1 MADETTEFFESS
13 AYVAQ
18 LIDASARW
26 CRAYGRSDLGSRL
39 DRTLERLSRHA
50 AVICVAGE
58 FKKGKSLLVNALLD
72 RDVCPVDDVNA
83 TVAFTWC
90 TPRSPEGL
98 LVRRTGGTATLVEEA
113 TLDAL
118 RDYVSE
124 LGNPDNVKRVELVDV
139 GLAGSFLDEGVSL
152 LDTPGVGAIRGGGAA
167 SVLDFLP
174 RADALLFVTD
184 ALAELSLPE
193 LDFLTRARE
202 ACPQTFVVLTK
213 IDLASA
219 WRRIA
224 VINRGHLGQR
234 GIDAPVLPVS
244 AALHH
249 QALGRHDPDLD
260 EESGLPALRAMLRDR
275 VLDPAGRSSLVGSLR
290 TTAECVAALVS
301 TIEAERQALL
311 DPSEAQIRLDEVGR
325 ARQRLDSLRA
335 VGPRWGTLLNDGITD
350 LGQTVDTDVR
360 AAVRSLL
367 EWSDAEI
374 ARIDPVSG
382 WEPFAAELQAV
393 VARESHRILEVIS
406 EQRERLATR
415 LESLIVPEQRLPL
428 GATDVTDIDV
438 AGIWIRAEQARGG
451 AATSAVDLALS
462 GLRSSTAGI
471 YMLGMVGS
479 LAGMALSA
487 PISIGVGAAFGAK
500 YLIDERRRERER
512 QRRAAQEEVRRFLG
526 DVQNELSARTRRA
539 VVDAQ
544 RSLRDGFSAEIEQVA
559 ALTDRSIRTLQEMAE
574 RDAADRHRRADHL
587 SGELIRLGEVRE
599 TVAATCR
606 RLEIASSAGTGP
618 T

>member
-1 MADETTEFFESS
+1 MADEATEVSESS

-18 LIDASARW
+18 LIEASARW

-39 DRTLERLSRHA
+39 DVALERLTRHA

-72 RDVCPVDDVNA
+72 RDVCPVDDDYA

-98 LVRRTGGTATLVEEA
+98 LVRRTGGTAPLIEEA
-113 TLDAL
+113 ALDDL
-118 RDYVSE
+118 RHYVSE

-139 GLAGSFLDEGVSL
+139 GLAGSFLDEGLSL
-152 LDTPGVGAIRGGGAA
+152 LDTPGVGGIRGGTAA

-184 ALAELSLPE
+184 ALAELSPIE
-193 LDFLTRARE
+193 LDFVTRARE
-202 ACPQTFVVLTK
+202 ACPQTFVILAK

-219 WRRIA
+219 WRQIA
-224 VINRGHLGQR
+224 AIDRDHLGQR

-249 QALGRHDPDLD
+249 EAIGRHDPELD

-275 VLDPAGRSSLVGSLR
+275 VLDPTGRSSLVGSLR
-290 TTAECVAALVS
+290 TASECVAALVA

-311 DPSEAQIRLDEVGR
+311 DPGDAQIRLDEVAR
-325 ARQRLDSLRA
+325 ARQRLDNLRA

-350 LGQTVDTDVR
+350 LGQTVDADVR
-360 AAVRSLL
+360 ATVRSLL

-374 ARIDPVSG
+374 ARIDPLAG
-382 WEPFAAELQAV
+382 WEPFAAELQAL
-393 VARESHRILEVIS
+393 VARKAHLVLEGIS
-406 EQRERLATR
+406 EQRERLAAR
-415 LESLIVPEQRLPL
+415 LESLIEPERRLL
-428 GATDVTDIDV
+428 VGSTDVTEIDV

-451 AATSAVDLALS
+451 ASTSAVDLALS

-479 LAGMALSA
+479 LAGLALSA

-500 YLIDERRRERER
+500 YLIDERRREQER
-512 QRRAAQEEVRRFLG
+512 RRRAAQEEVRRFLG
-526 DVQNELSARTRRA
+526 DVQGELSVQTRRA
-539 VVDAQ
+539 IVDVQ

-559 ALTDRSIRTLQEMAE
+559 AVTDRAVRTLQEMLE
-574 RDAADRHRRADHL
+574 RDAADRLRRADHL
-587 SGELIRLGEVRE
+587 GRELSRLGEVRE

-606 RLEIASSAGTGP
+606 RLETASSAATGP